1 MLFVCSVSL
10 TCLPLLKPIIH
21 PFLPHLWVFAWDG
34 EKNGQGLT
42 WYEVIWMLKSFFCLV
57 LHSVPPIESMVLKI
71 YSSGKE
77 GSLILV

>member
-1 MLFVCSVSL
+1 
-10 TCLPLLKPIIH
+10 
-21 PFLPHLWVFAWDG
+21 VFAWDG